1 MKYIKNK
8 EYYLVVLEV
17 VSMMMPYVL
26 DAAMVKDQVIKE
38 NDKVVKLVVVEVV
51 GCSGIYYVA
60 LIICYFDNMLLIVI
74 TSLCLVSVSYFF
86 FIVIVI
92 TCFRRCNYNVT
103 N

>member
-1 MKYIKNK
+1 MREVHQKQRVL
-8 EYYLVVLEV
+8 LVVLEV

-38 NDKVVKLVVVEVV
+38 NDKVVKVVEVV

-74 TSLCLVSVSYFF
+74 NLEVF
-86 FIVIVI
+86 
-92 TCFRRCNYNVT
+92 
-103 N
+103 